1 MTKFLDM
8 RRDVQEI
15 FRGTPHDKQVMM
27 FSATLSKETREICKK
42 FMQTVWPI
50 LHLFVVTAKTIIEG
64 MVEATHQGFNTTMVE
79 ANLEGVAMLEVT
91 LKAVAEV
98 VVEAVAE
105 AEVKDMLDRFGS
117 EMNPFH

>member
-1 MTKFLDM
+1 
-8 RRDVQEI
+8 
-15 FRGTPHDKQVMM
+15 
-27 FSATLSKETREICKK
+27 
-42 FMQTVWPI
+42 
-50 LHLFVVTAKTIIEG
+50 
-64 MVEATHQGFNTTMVE
+64 MVEATHKGFNTTMVE

-117 EMNPFH
+117 EMNPFHSFMKMQHLQFSEFAKLRKPLVI